1 MLRTKSVV
9 FALAC
14 CVASARA
21 QAPAARPA
29 PLATRTIDAARVAG
43 AVAAPTLDG
52 RLDDPAWRLAT
63 PATDFLQFDP
73 APGQPASERTEA
85 RVVISGDALYVG
97 MRLFDANADS
107 IRSQFLR
114 RDDGGPS
121 ADWAAVILD
130 SYHDRRTA
138 YRFAATPRGTRTD
151 VLHLND
157 IGVDTTW
164 DAVWDVA
171 TSVDSAGW
179 TAEFRIPLS
188 QLRFSTGGEMVW
200 GINFARTIGRRAEV
214 SNWARVL
221 PTDGRFVSLMGELRG
236 LAGTNAGRPLELL
249 PYTVGRI
256 TSDPTAAS
264 NPLKGRNVTW
274 GSAGLDMKYGLSSNV
289 TLTATVN
296 PDFGQVDADPSV
308 VNLTAF
314 ETFYPERRP
323 FFTEGAQIFN
333 FPLVPEGFA
342 FYSRRIGRSP
352 QISARAPVGGF
363 VDAPGTATILGAA
376 KLSGKLANGTS
387 FGLIAALTDDARA
400 RTIDAAGVRATTPVE
415 PATRY
420 LVARMSKDFRRG
432 RSGFGL
438 LGTGTSRDLDD
449 PAFNALRSSA
459 LGAGFNGFHRFGRDR
474 FEITGWGYF
483 SAVNG
488 SRAAISATQRSSVH
502 YWQRPDADGYDF
514 DSTLTSMAGAAGE
527 FFVGRIGGSRWTWQV
542 GGGLRTSGFEVNDV
556 GFVSYT
562 DIWYTSA
569 QARYRVTRPGEFV
582 RDWWLDLSNVIAHT
596 MGGQFGR
603 PSAVLQ
609 GNMLFRNFWS
619 LNGSVERWNAQL
631 WPWELR
637 GGPGLRRSGYTN
649 LNSTISTDSRRSWRV
664 RAHARLQL
672 SDELGS
678 SIWTVDPS
686 FTFRPTS
693 RTNVTLTPLW
703 TRNQPSAQYVATA
716 TAAGGVREYV
726 VGALDQTTAS
736 LTARVSYAVS
746 PTVTLDVYAQPFVS
760 GGAYDRF
767 RRVSAPHASDV
778 NLRIPLIAPSA
789 ISYSGSTSRYSV
801 DTDGNGAAN
810 FSFANP
816 NFSTRALRTNTVL
829 RWEFRPGSTVYF
841 VWAEARD
848 DSSVSPFGL
857 GDDASTLFR
866 APAKD
871 VLMIKVAYWFD
882 R

>member
-1 MLRTKSVV
+1 
-9 FALAC
+9 
-14 CVASARA
+14 
-21 QAPAARPA
+21 
-29 PLATRTIDAARVAG
+29 
-43 AVAAPTLDG
+43 
-52 RLDDPAWRLAT
+52 
-63 PATDFLQFDP
+63 
-73 APGQPASERTEA
+73 
-85 RVVISGDALYVG
+85 
-97 MRLFDANADS
+97 
-107 IRSQFLR
+107 
-114 RDDGGPS
+114 
-121 ADWAAVILD
+121 
-130 SYHDRRTA
+130 
-138 YRFAATPRGTRTD
+138 
-151 VLHLND
+151 
-157 IGVDTTW
+157 
-164 DAVWDVA
+164 
-171 TSVDSAGW
+171 
-179 TAEFRIPLS
+179 AEFRIPLS
-188 QLRFSTGGEMVW
+188 QLRFSTSGDMVW

-214 SNWARVL
+214 SHWARVL

-249 PYTVGRI
+249 PYTVGRV
-256 TSDPTAAS
+256 TSDPSAAN

-323 FFTEGAQIFN
+323 FFTEGSQIFN

-352 QISARAPVGGF
+352 QISAKAPAGGF

-400 RTIDAAGVRATTPVE
+400 RTIDAAGVRATTRVE

-420 LVARMSKDFRRG
+420 MVARMSRDFRRG
-432 RSGFGL
+432 RSGFGV

-459 LGAGFNGFHRFGRDR
+459 IGAGFNGFHRFGRDR
-474 FEITGWGYF
+474 FEVTGWGYF
-483 SAVNG
+483 SAVSG

-514 DSTLTSMAGAAGE
+514 DSTLTSMTGAAGE
-527 FFVGRIGGSRWTWQV
+527 FFVGRIGGSRLTWQV
-542 GGGLRTSGFEVNDV
+542 GGGLRTPGFEVNDV

-562 DIWYTSA
+562 DVWYTSA
-569 QARYRVTRPGEFV
+569 QARYRVTRPGKLV
-582 RDWWLDLSNVIAHT
+582 RDWWVDASGVAAHT
-596 MGGQFGR
+596 IGGQLMR

-609 GNMLFRNFWS
+609 GNLLFRNFWS
-619 LNGSVERWNAQL
+619 FNGSVDRWNAQL
-631 WPWELR
+631 WAWELR

-649 LNSTISTDSRRSWRV
+649 MNVSVNSDSRRSWRV
-664 RAHARLQL
+664 RGHARLQL
-672 SDELGS
+672 NDELGGS
-678 SIWTVDPS
+678 TWTIDPS
-686 FTFRPTS
+686 FMFRPTS

-703 TRNQPSAQYVATA
+703 TRNFPATQYVASATA
-716 TAAGGVREYV
+716 TGGVREYV

-760 GGAYDRF
+760 GGTYDQF
-767 RRVSAPHASDV
+767 RRVVAPHASDV
-778 NLRIPLIAPSA
+778 NLRYPLIAPAA
-789 ISYSGSTSRYSV
+789 ISYSSATSRYSV
-801 DTDGNGAAN
+801 DTDGNGTAN

-816 NFSTRALRTNTVL
+816 NFSARALRTNTVL

-848 DSSVSPFGL
+848 DSAVRPFGL
-857 GDDASTLFR
+857 GDDASALFR
-866 APAKD
+866 APARD
-871 VLMIKVAYWFD
+871 VVMIKVAYWFD